1 MSRLGRYRSADPL
14 RSLAATLVMFVV
26 AGCAAAAPA
35 TPEAPLPIASP
46 STTTPSQ
53 VAEPSP
59 SASTQASPA
68 AGIAL
73 PAEWMTFASTRFA
86 YSIEHP
92 TGWIETPAA
101 SDWPAVGWPPPD
113 GDSSDRFEVPG
124 EAPGQLTI
132 SSDVLAADEVA
143 PGRRAEIDQETAL
156 ICRIGTFTSVMIDGA
171 EGRQNDQFCF
181 GRDHVIEVFVAHGD
195 RIFLMYWLSSAE
207 IPDTD
212 RAIFTEMLK
221 RFRFAV

>member
-1 MSRLGRYRSADPL
+1 MLRLGPYRSGDPL
-14 RSLAATLVMFVV
+14 RPLAATLIMLVV
-26 AGCAAAAPA
+26 AGCAAAAPV
-35 TPEAPLPIASP
+35 TPETPRPIASA

-53 VAEPSP
+53 VAELRPSASTRASP
-59 SASTQASPA
+59 SAS
-68 AGIAL
+68 IAL
-73 PAEWMTFASTRFA
+73 PAEWTTFVSTRFA

-92 TGWIETPAA
+92 TGWIETAAA
-101 SDWPAVGWPPPD
+101 SDWPAVGWPAPD

-124 EAPGQLTI
+124 DAPGQLTV

-143 PGRRAEIDQETAL
+143 SGRRAEIDQETAL
-156 ICRIGTFTSVMIDGA
+156 ICRIGAFTSVMIDGA
-171 EGRQNDQFCF
+171 EGRQNDQVCF
-181 GRDHVIEVFVAHGD
+181 GRDHVIEVFVGHAD
-195 RIFLMYWLSSAE
+195 RIYLMYWLSSAE